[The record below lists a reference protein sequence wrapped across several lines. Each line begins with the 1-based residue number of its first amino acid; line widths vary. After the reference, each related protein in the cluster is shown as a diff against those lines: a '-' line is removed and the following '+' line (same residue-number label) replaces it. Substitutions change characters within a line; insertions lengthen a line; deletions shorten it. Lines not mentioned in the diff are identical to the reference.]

1 MKGDAM
7 KNLLDTAPL
16 TMDKTGLL
24 KNSMEGDVAVVTGG
38 AGTIGLAVSR
48 SMAWLG
54 AKIVI
59 ASRNPQTGKAAA
71 EFIDHENKP
80 GTALYVP
87 TDVSDEESMKA
98 MAKAAFKAFGKV
110 DILVN
115 NAMDM
120 SLGASILKTSVAALD
135 RQYEIAVRGA
145 LLGIQAFVPGMVER
159 HHGVVTYIATAFRYP
174 SGPGNYC
181 AVKAA
186 TSSMMMSLA
195 AELGP
200 VKDTGV
206 AVFMYVPTLV
216 GRPRRSD
223 ADMSRG
229 GTFMLPPA
237 IIGYGRGPIPPE
249 DCGATLAYCIVHAAE
264 IHGSGVN
271 AGQAQKRMNW
281 PFPEPDTVPG
291 KDFDRIRDQ
300 VMVRMF
306 GYLGPGWPDKI
317 EPLVTIN
324 RSEAPP
330 DEPLSISALL
340 S

>member
-1 MKGDAM
+1 ME
-7 KNLLDTAPL
+7 NLLNTAPL
-16 TMDKTGLL
+16 TMDKTGLP
-24 KNSMEGDVAVVTGG
+24 KNALSGDVAVVTGG
-38 AGTIGLAVSR
+38 AGTIGLGVAR
-48 SMAWLG
+48 SLAWLG
-54 AKIVI
+54 ARVVI
-59 ASRNPQTGKAAA
+59 AGRNEQNGKAA
-71 EFIDHENKP
+71 EDFINRENKP
-80 GTALYVP
+80 GTALFIR
-87 TDVSDEESMKA
+87 TDVADAASMKSLVK
-98 MAKAAFKAFGKV
+98 KAFSAFGKV

-120 SLGASILKTSVAALD
+120 SLGASILQTSVTALD
-135 RQYEIAVRGA
+135 KQYEVAVRGA

-200 VKDTGV
+200 VKDSGV

-216 GRPRRSD
+216 GRPRPPD
-223 ADMSRG
+223 AGVRRPA
-229 GTFMLPPA
+229 TFIMPA
-237 IIGYGRGPIPPE
+237 SIIGYGHGYGPIPPE
-249 DCGATLAYCIVHAAE
+249 DAGATLSYCIVHAAD

-271 AGQAQKRMNW
+271 AGQAQKRMHW
-281 PFPEPDTVPG
+281 PFPEPDTVPT

-306 GYLGPGWPDKI
+306 GYVGPGWPDKI
-317 EPLVTIN
+317 EPLVTVN

-330 DEPLSISALL
+330 DEPLGITALRD
-340 S
+340 

>member
-1 MKGDAM
+1 ME
-7 KNLLDTAPL
+7 NILNTAPL
-16 TMDKTGLL
+16 TMDKTGLS
-24 KNSMEGDVAVVTGG
+24 KNALVGNVAVVTGG
-38 AGTIGLAVSR
+38 AGTIGLGVAR
-48 SMAWLG
+48 SLAWLG

-59 ASRNPQTGKAAA
+59 AGRNEKNGKAA
-71 EFIDHENKP
+71 EDIINGENKA
-80 GTALYVP
+80 GTALFVP
-87 TDVSDEESMKA
+87 TDVADEASMKS
-98 MAKAAFKAFGKV
+98 MANKAFSAFGKV

-120 SLGASILKTSVAALD
+120 SLGASILKTTVAALD
-135 RQYEIAVRGA
+135 RQYEVAVRGA

-200 VKDTGV
+200 VKATGV

-216 GRPRRSD
+216 GRPRKPD
-223 ADMSRG
+223 AGVQQPRA
-229 GTFMLPPA
+229 FMLPA
-237 IIGYGRGPIPPE
+237 SIIGYGHGYGPIPPE
-249 DCGATLAYCIVHAAE
+249 DAGATLAYCIVHAAD

-281 PFPEPDTVPG
+281 PFPEPDTVPH

-306 GYLGPGWPDKI
+306 GYIGPGWPDKI
-317 EPLVTIN
+317 EPLVTVN
-324 RSEAPP
+324 HSEAPP
-330 DEPLSISALL
+330 DEPLGITALRE
-340 S
+340 